1 MPVPKAS
8 KEDNKAA
15 SAVDTNPADP
25 PLEELASSA
34 DNPAISLVSVP
45 PLDKRV
51 DTNNLVASKV
61 ATKVDNVVEVAATL
75 VARWA
80 ISPVSA
86 PPTPVDKAKA
96 LSATTAVKPA
106 TFPASVPKL
115 PNLASEEATNPAL
128 ATAVAVKA
136 IWLVTVP
143 LVATV
148 EPVEP
153 LPLLVPV
160 TAAVRLA
167 TLPTTAL
174 LLSKQFLGR
183 RVTLFV

>member
-1 MPVPKAS
+1 M
-8 KEDNKAA
+8 
-15 SAVDTNPADP
+15 DTNPADP

-45 PLDKRV
+45 PLDKKV

-143 LVATV
+143 LV

-167 TLPTTAL
+167 TLPATAL

>member
-1 MPVPKAS
+1 VPVPKAS

-45 PLDKRV
+45 PLDKKV
-51 DTNNLVASKV
+51 DTNNQV
-61 ATKVDNVVEVAATL
+61 ATKVDKVDNVVEVAATL

-148 EPVEP
+148 EPAEP

-167 TLPTTAL
+167 TLPATAL